1 MKPSKPQF
9 GSTAEVSTTIGDQAI
24 SIIFL
29 RFNARILC
37 VLLALCVSN
46 ESTGYAFQRL
56 AALPNSRSLIQDTNA
71 ASGLSPIEL
80 LDSPNF
86 TQRQSATQRIIN
98 EGASVLPILSA
109 RFFESSPETNY
120 RIRKAL
126 EGIAAGGDEETF
138 LKSTAILLTL
148 YSNGNARIFQ
158 QIEDI
163 KIYWQTQRTEMAI
176 AALKRTGAE
185 VVQQKGYSPQIN
197 GRAVEIRS
205 FRSNQTTGSQQ
216 IKTVKRTVAQQKKMV
231 QSILSSDAESNRDL
245 IFGMMPEK
253 TRVKQ
258 ALAIG
263 ITTQNLPHLAGTTI
277 KFPKTWASNTRVE
290 DAFAELRQIDDRL
303 FVQFADVALSKTQW
317 ESFASIENVATL
329 SLTAGEK
336 TDELPS
342 ELPESL
348 QSLTLVGFEIGSD
361 FADLLERCPALQQ
374 LQLNNCEFSER
385 VAKKIDSVNSIKSIV
400 CQFEKFKV
408 DANLLLAMSK
418 FSDMRAV
425 YFSEV
430 DFGDEA
436 LANLRR
442 LSNVS
447 ILHVSEMPATSQFFE
462 GVAAMARLNSIQFKG
477 CKLDIPAYKRLA
489 KFQRVRMNFEA
500 QAFLGIQGSGV
511 VNAGQLGSDTMVSL
525 VIPDS
530 AADVGGIKA
539 GDFINK
545 IDGEQVIDFNDVRLH
560 ITQYAAGDEV
570 AIEVIRDGKPK
581 ALTVTLRDYKTAR
594 KF

>member
-1 MKPSKPQF
+1 MKPNKPQF
-9 GSTAEVSTTIGDQAI
+9 GSTAEVTAAVSSRSSARN
-24 SIIFL
+24 FL
-29 RFNARILC
+29 RFNACILC
-37 VLLALCVSN
+37 VVSVLHVFT
-46 ESTGYAFQRL
+46 ESTSFAFQRL
-56 AALPNSRSLIQDTNA
+56 AALPNSRLLIQEDNA
-71 ASGLSPIEL
+71 ASGLSPLEL

-86 TQRQSATQRIIN
+86 TQRQSATQRIID
-98 EGASVLPILSA
+98 EGESVLPILSD

-148 YSNGNARIFQ
+148 YSNGNDQIFQ

-163 KIYWQTQRTEMAI
+163 KIYWQAQQTEMAI
-176 AALKRTGAE
+176 AALKNTGAT
-185 VVQQKGYSPQIN
+185 VVQQKGYSPQMN
-197 GRAVEIRS
+197 GRAVMIRS
-205 FRSNQTTGSQQ
+205 PGASQAIASQ
-216 IKTVKRTVAQQKKMV
+216 EIKLVKRTVAQQKKMV
-231 QSILSSDAESNRDL
+231 KSILRSDAESNRDL

-253 TRVKQ
+253 TRINQ

-263 ITTQNLPHLAGTTI
+263 ITSQNLPHLAGTII
-277 KFPKTWASNTRVE
+277 KFPRNWGASTHDD
-290 DAFAELRQIDDRL
+290 DAFNELSRIDDRL
-303 FVQFADVALSKTQW
+303 FVEFADVSLSKTQW
-317 ESFASIENVATL
+317 ESLASNDNVATL

-336 TDELPS
+336 TDDLPS
-342 ELPESL
+342 ILPASL
-348 QSLTLVGFEIGSD
+348 QSLTLVGFKLDFD
-361 FADLLERCPALQQ
+361 FADSLELCPGLQQ
-374 LQLNNCEFSER
+374 LQLNNCEFDER
-385 VAKKIDSVNSIKSIV
+385 VAEKIDSVNSIKSVI
-400 CQFEKFKV
+400 CQYEKFKI
-408 DANLLLAMSK
+408 DTNLLLAMSE

-425 YFSEV
+425 YFTKV
-430 DFGDEA
+430 DFEDEA

-462 GVAAMARLNSIQFKG
+462 AVAAMARLNSIQFKG

-525 VIPDS
+525 VIPES

-545 IDGEQVIDFNDVRLH
+545 IDGEQVIDFNDVRLY